1 MLTLRDAACALACAM
16 MTQEVNALKGKIL
29 VAEDDPA
36 ILKLLE
42 TNLQVA
48 GYQVVCAT
56 DGQQAL

>member
-1 MLTLRDAACALACAM
+1 M